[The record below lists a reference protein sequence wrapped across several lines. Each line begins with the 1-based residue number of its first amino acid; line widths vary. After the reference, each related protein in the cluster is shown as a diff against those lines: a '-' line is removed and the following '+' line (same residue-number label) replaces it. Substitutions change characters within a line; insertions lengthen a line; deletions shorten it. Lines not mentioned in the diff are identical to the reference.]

1 MWLFDIMIKK
11 KPSFNA
17 MTKFVIN
24 LTYYGAPQTHA
35 HKTTCI
41 AYDLYEYNI
50 QKYIDFLKLHIVFTH
65 DILYFQGIRY

>member
-1 MWLFDIMIKK
+1 
-11 KPSFNA
+11 

-50 QKYIDFLKLHIVFTH
+50 YKYIDFLKLHIVFTH
-65 DILYFQGIRY
+65 DILYF

>member
-1 MWLFDIMIKK
+1 MNEKLQQLVQKLEEFEFDSRYMWLFDIMIKK

-24 LTYYGAPQTHA
+24 LTYYGAPQTYA
-35 HKTTCI
+35 HKTNCI

-50 QKYIDFLKLHIVFTH
+50 
-65 DILYFQGIRY
+65 